1 MTWLQSALLPAGPQA
16 ARIAALWPPFF
27 WGSVVIWLLV
37 MGALLYGAFR
47 RRRAAP
53 GERAMARSVGAASA
67 GTIVMLFA
75 LLALDLAVGRALTLP
90 PEPAA
95 VIEVTGRQWWWEVE
109 YADSVPSRRVTT
121 ANEIHVPVG
130 RPVLIRLSSSD
141 VIHSLWVPSLAGKKD
156 LIPGHR
162 TSLWLQADTPGVYRG
177 QCAEFCG
184 VQHAKM
190 ALLVIAEPPERYRTW
205 LARQREPAA
214 PPADSLARR
223 GLAVFLGSS
232 CVLCHAIA
240 GTPAASRMGPDL
252 THLASRR
259 TLAAGS
265 LPNRRGALAG
275 WIADPQRIKPG
286 SRMPP
291 NPLGPGDLRALLAYL
306 EGLR

>member
-1 MTWLQSALLPAGPQA
+1 
-16 ARIAALWPPFF
+16 
-27 WGSVVIWLLV
+27 
-37 MGALLYGAFR
+37 
-47 RRRAAP
+47 
-53 GERAMARSVGAASA
+53 
-67 GTIVMLFA
+67 
-75 LLALDLAVGRALTLP
+75 
-90 PEPAA
+90 
-95 VIEVTGRQWWWEVE
+95 
-109 YADSVPSRRVTT
+109 
-121 ANEIHVPVG
+121 
-130 RPVLIRLSSSD
+130 IRLSSSD

-205 LARQREPAA
+205 
-214 PPADSLARR
+214 LARR